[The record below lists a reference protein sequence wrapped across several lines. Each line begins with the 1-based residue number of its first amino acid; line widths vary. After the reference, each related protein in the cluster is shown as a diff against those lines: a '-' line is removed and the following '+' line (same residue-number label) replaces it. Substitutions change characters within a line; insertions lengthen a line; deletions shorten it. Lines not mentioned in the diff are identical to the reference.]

1 MYISITDSIIS
12 LQIYE
17 QFPTYRN
24 ILNEKSRIGRIKC
37 VILSWHGFCKQIF
50 INVKL
55 NKAMNENEKTID
67 EQQLDPTQQA
77 PAEESARETDNEV
90 KIEVEGEDA
99 PADASADA
107 SADEAAEASPE
118 QRISALEAEIES
130 LKKDALYRAA
140 EFDNYRKRTIQEKA
154 DLIKYGSQKAI
165 EALLPVIDDLER
177 AMQHIDKA
185 EDIQSVKEG
194 VDLIMQKFQG
204 YLKQQQVTIIP
215 AAPGDDFDDTIHEAI
230 TMFPAPDPSLKG
242 KIVDCPT
249 KGYKLY
255 DKVVRYAKVVVG
267 Q

>member
-1 MYISITDSIIS
+1 MEDEEITINN
-12 LQIYE
+12 E
-17 QFPTYRN
+17 QVN
-24 ILNEKSRIGRIKC
+24 N
-37 VILSWHGFCKQIF
+37 
-50 INVKL
+50 
-55 NKAMNENEKTID
+55 
-67 EQQLDPTQQA
+67 QA
-77 PAEESARETDNEV
+77 PVDPESP
-90 KIEVEGEDA
+90 I
-99 PADASADA
+99 DASAEPETDPA
-107 SADEAAEASPE
+107 AETPSEEAAAEPEQTPE
-118 QRISALEAEIES
+118 QRIAE
-130 LKKDALYRAA
+130 L

-185 EDIQSVKEG
+185 EDTQSVKEG
-194 VDLIMQKFQG
+194 VELIMQKFQG
-204 YLKQQQVTIIP
+204 YLKQQQVTVIP
-215 AAPGDDFDDTIHEAI
+215 ANPGDDFDDKIHEAI

>member
-1 MYISITDSIIS
+1 MEDEEITINN
-12 LQIYE
+12 E
-17 QFPTYRN
+17 QVN
-24 ILNEKSRIGRIKC
+24 N
-37 VILSWHGFCKQIF
+37 
-50 INVKL
+50 
-55 NKAMNENEKTID
+55 
-67 EQQLDPTQQA
+67 QA
-77 PAEESARETDNEV
+77 PVDPEPP
-90 KIEVEGEDA
+90 I
-99 PADASADA
+99 DASAEPETEPA
-107 SADEAAEASPE
+107 AETPSEEAAAEPEQTPE
-118 QRISALEAEIES
+118 QRIAELEAQVEQ

-185 EDIQSVKEG
+185 EDTQSVKEG
-194 VDLIMQKFQG
+194 VELIMQKFQG
-204 YLKQQQVTIIP
+204 YLKQQQVTVIP
-215 AAPGDDFDDTIHEAI
+215 ANPGDDFDDKIHEAI

>member
-1 MYISITDSIIS
+1 MEDEEITINN
-12 LQIYE
+12 E
-17 QFPTYRN
+17 QVN
-24 ILNEKSRIGRIKC
+24 N
-37 VILSWHGFCKQIF
+37 
-50 INVKL
+50 
-55 NKAMNENEKTID
+55 
-67 EQQLDPTQQA
+67 QA
-77 PAEESARETDNEV
+77 PVDPESP
-90 KIEVEGEDA
+90 I
-99 PADASADA
+99 DASADPETDPA
-107 SADEAAEASPE
+107 AETPSEEAAAEPEQTPE
-118 QRISALEAEIES
+118 QRIAELEAQVEQ

-185 EDIQSVKEG
+185 EDTQSVKEG
-194 VDLIMQKFQG
+194 VELIMQKFQG
-204 YLKQQQVTIIP
+204 YLKQQQVTVIP
-215 AAPGDDFDDTIHEAI
+215 ANPGDDFDDKIHEAI

>member
-1 MYISITDSIIS
+1 MEDEEITINN
-12 LQIYE
+12 E
-17 QFPTYRN
+17 QVN
-24 ILNEKSRIGRIKC
+24 N
-37 VILSWHGFCKQIF
+37 
-50 INVKL
+50 
-55 NKAMNENEKTID
+55 
-67 EQQLDPTQQA
+67 QA
-77 PAEESARETDNEV
+77 PVDPETP
-90 KIEVEGEDA
+90 I
-99 PADASADA
+99 DASADPETDPA
-107 SADEAAEASPE
+107 AETPSEEAAAEPEQTPE
-118 QRISALEAEIES
+118 QRIAELEAQVEQ

-185 EDIQSVKEG
+185 EDTQSVKEG
-194 VDLIMQKFQG
+194 VELIMQKFQG
-204 YLKQQQVTIIP
+204 YLKQQQVTVIP
-215 AAPGDDFDDTIHEAI
+215 ANPGDDFDDKIHEAI